1 MLFGISTNLGQNI
14 RSVDKLPLHCGCH
27 VGTPPSLYAKL
38 NKVRWNTSPNNGIA
52 FGQTKNLADLN
63 LGKVYISII
72 YPILVSG
79 LYLLNGWNLC
89 ICCIQAVWNLL
100 QLILK
105 LFVLLG
111 ISTNLGQNTG
121 SVDKLLLHCSC
132 HVGTPPKGTWCLHAK
147 PNRVGWN
154 TSPNNGIAFGQ
165 MKNHADLNLGEVYIS
180 ITYMYHILVS
190 GL

>member
-132 HVGTPPKGTWCLHAK
+132 HLVPLQ
-147 PNRVGWN
+147 RVHGVSMQ
-154 TSPNNGIAFGQ
+154 SPIE
-165 MKNHADLNLGEVYIS
+165 LGETLLQIMVLHLGKWK
-180 ITYMYHILVS
+180 TMQT
-190 GL
+190 